1 MAAISVRENRSFNFE
16 DSAETFHDCIVK
28 TQQPLLGFF
37 CTTLGALQPLLQRAH
52 FRRRQFGLFAVIL
65 AEFFG
70 LTFRRAGL
78 FLR

>member
-1 MAAISVRENRSFNFE
+1 
-16 DSAETFHDCIVK
+16 VK